1 MKQIKPKIVKQ
12 GSPKSPSFERLF
24 LILFVFLMVLIFIN
38 SGLFTIRDF
47 VVEGNQSIS
56 TEDILLNAD
65 LSYGNI
71 FQVNIKEARRKI
83 LQNPKVA
90 SVKIKKV
97 FPNKLIFTIEERI
110 PLCVIFNRE
119 KAVTI
124 GNDLVVMEI
133 RDKNAPTNLPII
145 TGISLKKTAMG
156 QPIHSS
162 DFALVLNIFKNVD
175 ETLRQNISEIDVI
188 SYQIYLDLPKCS
200 HTIKVDLGNSS
211 QIEKKMYNL
220 RAILSQTSPEKL
232 AKIDLRV
239 PGAPTTIKL
248 PKSQ

>member
-1 MKQIKPKIVKQ
+1 MKQIKPKIVKR
-12 GSPKSPSFERLF
+12 GSSKSPSFERLF
-24 LILFVFLMVLIFIN
+24 LILFVFLLALIFIN
-38 SGLFTIRDF
+38 SGLFTVRDF
-47 VVEGNQSIS
+47 VVEGTQSIS
-56 TEDILLNAD
+56 AEDILLSAD

-71 FQVNIKEARRKI
+71 FQINLREARRKI

-90 SVKIKKV
+90 SVKIKKI

-110 PLCVIFNRE
+110 PLCVVLYRG

-133 RDKNAPTNLPII
+133 GDQNAPANLPII
-145 TGISLKKTAMG
+145 TGISLKKTDIG
-156 QPIHSS
+156 QPIHPSNF
-162 DFALVLNIFKNVD
+162 DLVLNIFKNVD
-175 ETLRQNISEIDVI
+175 ETLRQNISEINVI
-188 SYQIYLDLPKCS
+188 SYQIYLDLPKCP
-200 HTIKVDLGNSS
+200 HTIKVDLGNAS

>member
-1 MKQIKPKIVKQ
+1 MKQIKPKNVKQ
-12 GSPKSPSFERLF
+12 GSPKSPNFERLF
-24 LILFVFLMVLIFIN
+24 LILFVFLLVVIFIN
-38 SGLFTIRDF
+38 SGLFTVRDF

-56 TEDILLNAD
+56 TEDILLSAD

-71 FQVNIKEARRKI
+71 FQVNLKEARRKI

-90 SVKIKKV
+90 SVKIKKI

-110 PLCVIFNRE
+110 PLCVVLYRE

-133 RDKNAPTNLPII
+133 RDQNAPINLPII
-145 TGISLKKTAMG
+145 TGISLKKADIG
-156 QPIHSS
+156 QPIPSS
-162 DFALVLNIFKNVD
+162 DFDLVLNIFKNVD
-175 ETLRQNISEIDVI
+175 ETLRQNISEIDVT
-188 SYQIYLDLPKCS
+188 SYQIYLDLPKCP

-211 QIEKKMYNL
+211 QIEKKIYNL

-239 PGAPTTIKL
+239 PGTPTTIKL